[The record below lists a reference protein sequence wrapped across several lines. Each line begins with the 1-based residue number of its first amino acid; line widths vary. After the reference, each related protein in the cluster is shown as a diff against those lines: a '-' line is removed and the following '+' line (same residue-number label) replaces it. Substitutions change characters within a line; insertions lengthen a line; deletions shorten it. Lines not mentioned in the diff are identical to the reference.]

1 MSKQQSLATFDGD
14 TEEKSGNGSFTFF
27 QILILLQEMDILK
40 YIVHNHKD
48 CLKEETV
55 KPVLI
60 SSKLKE
66 EHVISKD
73 KHVILKDR
81 WIFQASSL
89 HLAAKFFPHGLKL
102 LLSNFENNQTLM
114 ELLSKKNQDGS
125 TPLHLAAQ
133 NLDSL
138 STR

>member
-1 MSKQQSLATFDGD
+1 MSKHPSLATQVSFA
-14 TEEKSGNGSFTFF
+14 EKSGNGSFTFL
-27 QILILLQEMDILK
+27 QILILLQDMDILK

-55 KPVLI
+55 KPVSI
-60 SSKLKE
+60 TSRLKE
-66 EHVISKD
+66 DVIS
-73 KHVILKDR
+73 KDR
-81 WIFQASSL
+81 WIFEANSL

-102 LLSNFENNQTLM
+102 LLSNFENNQPALM
-114 ELLSKKNQDGS
+114 ELVSKKNQYGC

-133 NLDSL
+133 NFDSL

>member
-1 MSKQQSLATFDGD
+1 MRKQQSLATVDAD
-14 TEEKSGNGSFTFF
+14 TKEKFGIGSFSFF
-27 QILILLQEMDILK
+27 QMLILLKDMDILK

-55 KPVLI
+55 KPVTI
-60 SSKLKE
+60 TSRFEE
-66 EHVISKD
+66 EHVIS
-73 KHVILKDR
+73 KDR

-114 ELLSKKNQDGS
+114 EVVSKKNQDGS
-125 TPLHLAAQ
+125 TPLHLSAQ

>member
-1 MSKQQSLATFDGD
+1 MSTFAGD
-14 TEEKSGNGSFTFF
+14 TEEKSGYGRFNFL

-40 YIVHNHKD
+40 YLVHNHKD
-48 CLKEETV
+48 CLKGEIV
-55 KPVLI
+55 KPVSI
-60 SSKLKE
+60 ASKLNGE
-66 EHVISKD
+66 PVISR
-73 KHVILKDR
+73 DR
-81 WIFQASSL
+81 WIIQASSL

-102 LLSNFENNQTLM
+102 LLSNFEHNQALM
-114 ELLSKKNQDGS
+114 ELVSKENQDGS

>member
-1 MSKQQSLATFDGD
+1 MSKQQSLATTYGD
-14 TEEKSGNGSFTFF
+14 TEEKSANGSFTFF
-27 QILILLQEMDILK
+27 QILILLQDMDILK

-48 CLKEETV
+48 CMKEETV
-55 KPVLI
+55 KPVSI

-66 EHVISKD
+66 ERVIS
-73 KHVILKDR
+73 KDR
-81 WIFQASSL
+81 WIFQANSL
-89 HLAAKFFPHGLKL
+89 HLAAKFFPHGLNI

>member
-1 MSKQQSLATFDGD
+1 MNKQQSLGSFDGD
-14 TEEKSGNGSFTFF
+14 TKEKSGNGSFTFL
-27 QILILLQEMDILK
+27 QILILLQDMDILK

-48 CLKEETV
+48 WLKDETV
-55 KPVLI
+55 RTVSI
-60 SSKLKE
+60 ASKLE
-66 EHVISKD
+66 EVVIS
-73 KHVILKDR
+73 KDR

-114 ELLSKKNQDGS
+114 ELVSKKNQDGS

>member
-1 MSKQQSLATFDGD
+1 MSKQQSLATLATAD
-14 TEEKSGNGSFTFF
+14 TKEKFGNGSFTFF
-27 QILILLQEMDILK
+27 QILILLQDMDILK

-55 KPVLI
+55 KPVSI
-60 SSKLKE
+60 TSRFEE
-66 EHVISKD
+66 EHVIS
-73 KHVILKDR
+73 KDR

-114 ELLSKKNQDGS
+114 EVVSKKNQDGS
-125 TPLHLAAQ
+125 TPLHLSAQ

>member
-1 MSKQQSLATFDGD
+1 MNKQQSLGTLFDGD
-14 TEEKSGNGSFTFF
+14 TKEKSGNGSFTFL
-27 QILILLQEMDILK
+27 QILILLQDMDILK

-48 CLKEETV
+48 WLKDETV
-55 KPVLI
+55 RTVSI
-60 SSKLKE
+60 ASKLE
-66 EHVISKD
+66 EVVIS
-73 KHVILKDR
+73 KDR

-114 ELLSKKNQDGS
+114 ELVSKKNQDGS

>member
-1 MSKQQSLATFDGD
+1 MSKNPSLATQVSFA
-14 TEEKSGNGSFTFF
+14 EKSGNGSFTFL
-27 QILILLQEMDILK
+27 QMLILLQDMDILK

-48 CLKEETV
+48 FLKEETL
-55 KPVLI
+55 KPVSI
-60 SSKLKE
+60 TSRLKE

-73 KHVILKDR
+73 R
-81 WIFQASSL
+81 WIFQANSL

-102 LLSNFENNQTLM
+102 LLSNFENNQPALM
-114 ELLSKKNQDGS
+114 ELVSKKNQYGC

-133 NLDSL
+133 NFDSL

>member
-1 MSKQQSLATFDGD
+1 
-14 TEEKSGNGSFTFF
+14 
-27 QILILLQEMDILK
+27 MDILK

-48 CLKEETV
+48 FLKEETV
-55 KPVLI
+55 KPVSI
-60 SSKLKE
+60 TSRLKE
-66 EHVISKD
+66 DVIT
-73 KHVILKDR
+73 KDR

-102 LLSNFENNQTLM
+102 LLSNFENNQPALM
-114 ELLSKKNQDGS
+114 ELVSKKNQDGS
-125 TPLHLAAQ
+125 TPLHLSAQ

>member
-1 MSKQQSLATFDGD
+1 MATVFDAG
-14 TEEKSGNGSFTFF
+14 TKGNFCNGSFTFF
-27 QILILLQEMDILK
+27 QILILLQDMDILK
-40 YIVHNHKD
+40 YIVHNHKE
-48 CLKEETV
+48 CLKEETAKSV
-55 KPVLI
+55 SI
-60 SSKLKE
+60 TSKLKE
-66 EHVISKD
+66 DVMS
-73 KHVILKDR
+73 KDR

-102 LLSNFENNQTLM
+102 LLSNFENNQALMM
-114 ELLSKKNQDGS
+114 ELVSKKNQDGS

>member
-1 MSKQQSLATFDGD
+1 MSEKQSLATVDAD
-14 TEEKSGNGSFTFF
+14 TKEKFGNGSFTFF
-27 QILILLQEMDILK
+27 QILILLQDMDILK

-48 CLKEETV
+48 CLKEETA
-55 KPVLI
+55 KPVSI
-60 SSKLKE
+60 TSKLKE
-66 EHVISKD
+66 DVIS
-73 KHVILKDR
+73 KDR
-81 WIFQASSL
+81 WIFQANSL

-102 LLSNFENNQTLM
+102 LLSNFENNPETLM
-114 ELLSKKNQDGS
+114 ELVSKKNQDGS

>member
-1 MSKQQSLATFDGD
+1 LNKQQSLGNLFDGD
-14 TEEKSGNGSFTFF
+14 TKEKSGNGSFTFL
-27 QILILLQEMDILK
+27 QILILLQDMDILK

-48 CLKEETV
+48 WLKDETV
-55 KPVLI
+55 RTVSI
-60 SSKLKE
+60 ASKLE
-66 EHVISKD
+66 EVVIS
-73 KHVILKDR
+73 KDR

-114 ELLSKKNQDGS
+114 ELVSKKNQDGS

>member
-1 MSKQQSLATFDGD
+1 
-14 TEEKSGNGSFTFF
+14 
-27 QILILLQEMDILK
+27 MDILK

-48 CLKEETV
+48 FLKEETL
-55 KPVLI
+55 KPVSI
-60 SSKLKE
+60 TSRLKE
-66 EHVISKD
+66 EHVIS
-73 KHVILKDR
+73 KDR

-114 ELLSKKNQDGS
+114 EVVSKKNQDGS
-125 TPLHLAAQ
+125 TPLHLSAQ

>member
-1 MSKQQSLATFDGD
+1 MSKHPSLATQVSFA
-14 TEEKSGNGSFTFF
+14 EKSGNGSFTFL
-27 QILILLQEMDILK
+27 QMLILLQDMDILK

-48 CLKEETV
+48 FLKEETV
-55 KPVLI
+55 KPVSI
-60 SSKLKE
+60 TSRLKE
-66 EHVISKD
+66 DVIT
-73 KHVILKDR
+73 KDR

-102 LLSNFENNQTLM
+102 LLSNFENNQPALM
-114 ELLSKKNQDGS
+114 ELVSKKNQYGC

-133 NLDSL
+133 NFDSL

>member
-1 MSKQQSLATFDGD
+1 MDGVSE
-14 TEEKSGNGSFTFF
+14 TEEKSGYGSFTFF
-27 QILILLQEMDILK
+27 QILILLQDMDILK
-40 YIVHNHKD
+40 YIVDNDKD

-55 KPVLI
+55 RPVSI
-60 SSKLKE
+60 TSKFKAKN
-66 EHVISKD
+66 VIS
-73 KHVILKDR
+73 KDR

-102 LLSNFENNQTLM
+102 LLSNFEHNHTLM
-114 ELLSKKNQDGS
+114 ELVSKKNQDGS

>member
-1 MSKQQSLATFDGD
+1 MSKQQSLATQFGD
-14 TEEKSGNGSFTFF
+14 TAEKSGNGSFTFF
-27 QILILLQEMDILK
+27 QILILLQDMDILK

-55 KPVLI
+55 RPVSI
-60 SSKLKE
+60 SSKCKGE
-66 EHVISKD
+66 NVIS
-73 KHVILKDR
+73 KDR

-102 LLSNFENNQTLM
+102 LLSNLEHNQTLM
-114 ELLSKKNQDGS
+114 ELVGKKNQDGS

>member
-1 MSKQQSLATFDGD
+1 MQTLDGD
-14 TEEKSGNGSFTFF
+14 TEEKSGYGRFSFFH
-27 QILILLQEMDILK
+27 ILILLQDMDILK
-40 YIVHNHKD
+40 FIVHNHKD
-48 CLKEETV
+48 WLKDETIRHV
-55 KPVLI
+55 SI
-60 SSKLKE
+60 GSKVE
-66 EHVISKD
+66 NVISR
-73 KHVILKDR
+73 DR

-102 LLSNFENNQTLM
+102 LLSNFEHNQTLM
-114 ELLSKKNQDGS
+114 ELVSRKNQDGS